1 MTIYLLNSPVLT
13 DYGEWKYEGPLS
25 LQQARQKLDSKF
37 ESAIGHAAA
46 AEMLSTLLQLP
57 VPVKRQSIKMN
68 VDDQALVFRILRRLE
83 EGQLLSRSE
92 LEQIPFELGWLVRTK

>member
-1 MTIYLLNSPVLT
+1 MGLGDVY
-13 DYGEWKYEGPLS
+13 K
-25 LQQARQKLDSKF
+25 RQ
-37 ESAIGHAAA
+37 
-46 AEMLSTLLQLP
+46 LLQLP